1 MKCRNI
7 WQKIDFILEKI
18 LSWYVIVAEI
28 AAIAIMLLS
37 VVDVVGSKFFNQGIP
52 SAIELVEQLNV
63 PLVFGAIAFVAIER
77 GHIRIDSLDAAWS
90 TSVKYLLKIFS
101 RIVEMAVCGFLSWR
115 SLILVQDMIEKFAR
129 STGSIMFPLLP
140 FGLSVLIG
148 FILLTVAAI
157 LGIGRE
163 IMVKQGGKIE

>member
-1 MKCRNI
+1 VKCRI
-7 WQKIDFILEKI
+7 LWQKIDSILTKI
-18 LSWYVIVAEI
+18 ISWYVIVAEI
-28 AAIAIMLLS
+28 AAAIIMIIS
-37 VVDVVGSKFFNQGIP
+37 VADVIGAKFFGLGIP

-77 GHIRIDSLDAAWS
+77 GHIRIDTFDAHMS
-90 TSVKYLLKIFS
+90 TAVNNLLKILS
-101 RIVEMAVCGFLSWR
+101 RIVEMAICGFLSWR

-148 FILLTVAAI
+148 FILLTIAAI

-163 IMVKQGGKIE
+163 IIARQESRTA